1 MSDRPDQLDWRGRA
15 ALELT
20 NGVVS
25 VTVLPKGGQLA
36 VWQFAKEH
44 GSTQQNTLWESPS
57 ATMDAGLPARE
68 ALSPDSDQ
76 AGVWRFLA
84 SFTGHA
90 LCLDGFG
97 PASALEIANGA
108 GLHGEASIMPWTFTR
123 NPDAALVGTV
133 ILPSAQLE
141 LSRHFLLL
149 PGESVLRVDE
159 RVTNLGAC
167 ARNVHWVQHA
177 TIGQPMYRGQG
188 AQVSTSARQGV
199 TWPLAYDG
207 ENLLA
212 QDASFEWPFALRASG
227 GVADLRKLFV
237 QHGAGFVAAA
247 RQPDGRKQGFV
258 AVCNPERRL
267 AMGYLFA
274 TDVFPWV
281 TFWEENCAR
290 REPPWNGS
298 VLARGLEFGTTPL
311 PLGNEAVDASGSLL
325 GMPTSLPLE
334 SHATQRAPWLL
345 FLAEL
350 SPGSEELIDVHAE
363 EHELVLQFKNNSV
376 RLAAARAV
384 EFLQADRTQKK
395 VKSA

>member
-1 MSDRPDQLDWRGRA
+1 MSDKPDQIHWRGRA

-36 VWQFAKEH
+36 AWKFAK
-44 GSTQQNTLWESPS
+44 GRGTTQQNTLWESPS
-57 ATMDAGLPARE
+57 ATVDAGSPALE
-68 ALSPDSDQ
+68 ASPLDIDD

-97 PASALEIANGA
+97 PASASEIANGA
-108 GLHGEASIMPWTFTR
+108 GLHGEASITPWTFTR
-123 NPDAALVGTV
+123 NPIAALVGTV
-133 ILPSAQLE
+133 MLPSAQLQ
-141 LSRHFLLL
+141 LSRHFSLL
-149 PGESVLRVDE
+149 PEESVLRVDE
-159 RVTNLGAC
+159 RVTNLGVH

-177 TIGQPMYRGQG
+177 TIGQPMYREQG

-199 TWPLAYDG
+199 TWPLPYDG

-212 QDASFEWPFALRASG
+212 QDASFEWPFALCASG
-227 GVADLRKLFV
+227 EIADLRKLFV
-237 QHGAGFVAAA
+237 QRGAGFVAAA
-247 RQPDGRKQGFV
+247 RHPDGRKQGFV
-258 AVCNPERRL
+258 AVCNPAQRL

-274 TDVFPWV
+274 ADVFPWV

-311 PLGNEAVDASGSLL
+311 PLGNEAVDARGSLL
-325 GMPTSLPLE
+325 GTPTSLPLE

-350 SPGSEELIDVHAE
+350 PPGCEELLDVRAE
-363 EHELVLQFKNNSV
+363 EHELVLHFKNNSV
-376 RLAAARAV
+376 RLAAACAA
-384 EFLQADRTQKK
+384 EFLQNDRTQKK
-395 VKSA
+395 VESA